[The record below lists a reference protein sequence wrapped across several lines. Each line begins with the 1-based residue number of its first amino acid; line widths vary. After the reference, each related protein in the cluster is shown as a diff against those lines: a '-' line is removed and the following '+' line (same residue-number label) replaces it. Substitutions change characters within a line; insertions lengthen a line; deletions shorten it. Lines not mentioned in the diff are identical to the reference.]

1 MREEKG
7 WPSGCIAERIT
18 SMSPFGFTPENSDD
32 AEKNN
37 GDESVD
43 FAAMMQQMQQKIQEQ
58 FSKIGMD
65 GAGFTTSSET
75 LPKNTVR
82 DTAKKTVLLK
92 GSAPVGANDAAKI
105 VEAFSIAELWLNDAV
120 YFPQSE
126 LIGNSALART
136 DWVDATLAGW
146 QVSVE
151 PLALGLTNAIS
162 ELLKDST
169 GGSEQLSGDE
179 SMQIPVGMIATLL
192 RSFIG
197 SLIATQ
203 LGQSIGGL
211 AGTVTGIHDVG
222 LPLVDPAYPALV
234 PQNIEDWARDLDIPI
249 DEVRIF
255 HALRESAGARLFS
268 HNPWLVS
275 YIRSAISDYGKG
287 IHIDIEAIQS
297 KAQEIF
303 EASSLESGEFD
314 PTNPESFTMAL
325 NEGIFTPEE
334 TPAQRDALTKLETV
348 LALVDGWCEEVVALA
363 AGNRLPN
370 LSALQ
375 ETLRRR
381 RATSA
386 PTQQL
391 FSNLF
396 GLEVSPRLAREASAF
411 WHSVGKLR
419 DIQSRDQIWS
429 GILPTA
435 SDLLIPEIY
444 LSSITIPDDLS
455 SL

>member
-1 MREEKG
+1 
-7 WPSGCIAERIT
+7 
-18 SMSPFGFTPENSDD
+18 MSPFGFTPDSSDD
-32 AEKNN
+32 AENNN

-65 GAGFTTSSET
+65 GAGFSTSAEV
-75 LPKNTVR
+75 LPKSIVR
-82 DTAKKTVLLK
+82 DNAKKFVASK
-92 GSAPVGANDAAKI
+92 GSAPVGADDAAK
-105 VEAFSIAELWLNDAV
+105 VTQALSIAELWLNEVV

-126 LIGNSALART
+126 LSGNCALART
-136 DWVDATLAGW
+136 DWVDSTLAGW

-151 PLALGLTNAIS
+151 PLAVGLTNAIS

-169 GGSEQLSGDE
+169 EGNDQISGDG
-179 SMQIPVGMIATLL
+179 SAQIPIGMIATLL

-222 LPLVDPAYPALV
+222 LPLIDPAYPALV
-234 PQNIEDWARDLDIPI
+234 PQNIQEWAHDLDIPI

-268 HNPWLVS
+268 HNPWLVA
-275 YIRSAISDYGKG
+275 YIRSAISDYAQG
-287 IHIDIEAIQS
+287 INIDIEAIQH

-303 EASSLESGEFD
+303 EATNSGAGEFD
-314 PTNPESFTMAL
+314 PANPESFTMAL

-348 LALVDGWCEEVVALA
+348 LALVDGWCEEVVASA
-363 AGNRLPN
+363 SGDRLPN
-370 LSALQ
+370 LAALQ

-391 FSNLF
+391 FANLF
-396 GLEVSPRLAREASAF
+396 GLQVSPRLAREAAAF
-411 WHSVGKLR
+411 WHAVGKLR
-419 DIQSRDQIWS
+419 DIESRDQIWS

-435 SDLLIPEIY
+435 KDLLTPEIY
-444 LSSITIPDDLS
+444 LASITIPDDLS